1 MYFDN
6 AATSLHKPDAVKEK
20 IIEILEA
27 ESFGNPSRSGHL
39 LSQNT
44 IMAIFESKKALARLC
59 HIENPS
65 DILFS
70 PNATYAL
77 NFAILSLIKEN
88 DHLITTTTEHNSVL
102 RPLYQSGASLSFL
115 NFDEN
120 LNLKYQDLPTL
131 LKKNTKYLVVN
142 SASNLLGN
150 VNDLDRLYDF
160 AREND
165 LIMIVDL
172 AQSLGLVDI
181 DIEKYKNSLFAFT
194 GHKSLYGL
202 SGTGGLIKNGSFAFK
217 QVFSGGSGINS
228 FDKSM
233 PASFPQIFEPGTQNF
248 IGQIALKAGIDF
260 ILDQGIKKI
269 NDKTLSL
276 ANRFYKGIEDIKNI
290 KFYSKSWKDLESP
303 IVSIN
308 IGDTPSD
315 EIALILD
322 EDYNIQVRPGAHCA
336 PLIHKHFGTENQG
349 ILRFSFSYF
358 NTDDEVDTAIEAIK
372 EISEIY
378 LD

>member
-6 AATSLHKPDAVKEK
+6 AATSLHKPAQVKEK
-20 IIEILEA
+20 LIEILDA

-44 IMAIFESKKALARLC
+44 MMAIFESKKSLARLC
-59 HIENPS
+59 HIGNPS
-65 DILFS
+65 DILFTT
-70 PNATYAL
+70 NATFAL
-77 NFAILSLIKEN
+77 NFAILSLIKAD
-88 DHLITTTTEHNSVL
+88 DHVITTTTEHNSIL

-115 NFDEN
+115 DFDEN
-120 LNLKYQDLPTL
+120 YDLKYQDLPSL
-131 LKKNTKYLVVN
+131 LRKNTKYLVVN

-150 VNDLDRLYDF
+150 VNNLDRLYDF
-160 AREND
+160 AKENK

-181 DIEKYKNSLFAFT
+181 DIRKYENSLFAFT

-202 SGTGGLIKNGSFAFK
+202 SGTGGLIKNGDFPFK
-217 QVFSGGSGINS
+217 QVLSGGSGINS
-228 FDKSM
+228 FAKTM
-233 PASFPQIFEPGTQNF
+233 PESFPQVFEPGTPNF
-248 IGQIALKAGIDF
+248 IGQIALRAGIDY
-260 ILDQGIKKI
+260 ILDQGIEKI
-269 NDKTLSL
+269 NEKALSL
-276 ANRFYKGIEDIKNI
+276 AKRFYKGIEDIKNI
-290 KFYSKSWKDLESP
+290 KFYSKAWKDLECP
-303 IVSIN
+303 IVSFN
-308 IGDTPSD
+308 IGDIPSD

-358 NTDDEVDTAIEAIK
+358 NTDEEVDTGIRAVR
-372 EISEIY
+372 EIARNLLE
-378 LD
+378 

>member
-6 AATSLHKPDAVKEK
+6 AATSLHKPAQVKEK
-20 IIEILEA
+20 LIEILEA

-44 IMAIFESKKALARLC
+44 MMAIYESKKSLARLC

-77 NFAILSLIKEN
+77 NFAILSLIEKD
-88 DHLITTTTEHNSVL
+88 DHVITTTTEHNSIL
-102 RPLYQSGASLSFL
+102 RPLYQTGASLSFL
-115 NFDEN
+115 EFDEN
-120 LNLKYQDLPTL
+120 YNLKYQDLPSL

-181 DIEKYKNSLFAFT
+181 DMGKYENSLFAFT

-217 QVFSGGSGINS
+217 QVLSGGSGINS
-228 FDKSM
+228 FAKTM
-233 PASFPQIFEPGTQNF
+233 PNSFPQIFEPGTPNF
-248 IGQIALKAGIDF
+248 IGQIAIKAGIDF
-260 ILDQGIKKI
+260 ILDQGIEKI
-269 NDKTLSL
+269 YDKTLSL
-276 ANRFYKGIEDIKNI
+276 AKRFYKGIEDIKNI
-290 KFYSKSWKDLESP
+290 KFYSKNWKDLESP
-303 IVSIN
+303 IVSFN
-308 IGDTPSD
+308 IGDIPSD

-336 PLIHKHFGTENQG
+336 PLIHKHFGTEDQG
-349 ILRFSFSYF
+349 IIRFSFSYF
-358 NTDDEVDTAIEAIK
+358 NTDEEVDVAIEAIK
-372 EISEIY
+372 EISQN
-378 LD
+378 LLK

>member
-6 AATSLHKPDAVKEK
+6 AATSLHKPAQVIEK

-44 IMAIFESKKALARLC
+44 MMAIFESKKALARLC

-77 NFAILSLIKEN
+77 NFAILSLIEAD
-88 DHLITTTTEHNSVL
+88 DHVITTTTEHNSIL
-102 RPLYQSGASLSFL
+102 RPLYQTGASLSFL
-115 NFDEN
+115 DFDEN
-120 LNLKYQDLPTL
+120 FNLKYQDLPSL
-131 LKKNTKYLVVN
+131 LRKNTKYLAVN

-150 VNDLDRLYDF
+150 FNDLDRLYDF

-181 DIEKYKNSLFAFT
+181 NMGKYENSLFAFT

-217 QVFSGGSGINS
+217 QVLSGGSGINS

-233 PASFPQIFEPGTQNF
+233 PASFPQIFEPGTPNF
-248 IGQIALKAGIDF
+248 VGQIALKAGIDF
-260 ILDQGIKKI
+260 ILDTGIDKI

-276 ANRFYKGIEDIKNI
+276 AKRFYKGIEDIKNI
-290 KFYSKSWKDLESP
+290 KFYSKEWKDLESP
-303 IVSIN
+303 IVSFN
-308 IGDTPSD
+308 IGDIPSD

-336 PLIHKHFGTENQG
+336 PLIHKHFGTEDQG

-358 NTDDEVDTAIEAIK
+358 NTDEEVEEAIK
-372 EISEIY
+372 AVKAIAQTY
-378 LD
+378 K

>member
-6 AATSLHKPDAVKEK
+6 AATSLHKPAQVKEK
-20 IIEILEA
+20 LIEILEA

-44 IMAIFESKKALARLC
+44 MMAIFESKKSLARLC

-77 NFAILSLIKEN
+77 NFAILSLIEAD
-88 DHLITTTTEHNSVL
+88 DHVITTTTEHNSVL

-115 NFDEN
+115 EFDEN
-120 LNLKYQDLPTL
+120 YNLKYQDLPSL

-181 DIEKYKNSLFAFT
+181 NMGKYENSLFAFT

-217 QVFSGGSGINS
+217 QVLSGGSGINS

-233 PASFPQIFEPGTQNF
+233 PASFPQIFEPGTPNF
-248 IGQIALKAGIDF
+248 VGQIALKAGIDF
-260 ILDQGIKKI
+260 ILDISLEKI
-269 NDKTLSL
+269 NEKALSL
-276 ANRFYKGIEDIKNI
+276 AKRFYKGIEDIKNI

-303 IVSIN
+303 IVSFN
-308 IGDTPSD
+308 IGDVPSD

-336 PLIHKHFGTENQG
+336 PLIHKHFGTEDQG

-358 NTDDEVDTAIEAIK
+358 NTDEEVDAAIRAVW
-372 EISEIY
+372 EISETY
-378 LD
+378 K

>member
-6 AATSLHKPDAVKEK
+6 AATSLHKPAQVKEK
-20 IIEILEA
+20 LIEILEA

-44 IMAIFESKKALARLC
+44 MMAIFESKKALARLC

-65 DILFS
+65 DFLFS

-77 NFAILSLIKEN
+77 NFAILSLIEKD
-88 DHLITTTTEHNSVL
+88 DHVITTTTEHNSVL

-115 NFDEN
+115 DFDEN
-120 LNLKYQDLPTL
+120 FNLKYQDLPTL

-142 SASNLLGN
+142 SASNLIGN

-160 AREND
+160 AKENE

-181 DIEKYKNSLFAFT
+181 DMGKYENSLFAFT

-202 SGTGGLIKNGSFAFK
+202 SGTGGLIKNGSFSFK

-233 PASFPQIFEPGTQNF
+233 PASFPQIFEPGTPNF
-248 IGQIALKAGIDF
+248 VGQIALKAGIDF
-260 ILDQGIKKI
+260 ILDQGIEKI

-276 ANRFYKGIEDIKNI
+276 AKRFYKGIEDIKNI
-290 KFYSKSWKDLESP
+290 KFYSKSWKYLESP
-303 IVSIN
+303 IVSFN
-308 IGDTPSD
+308 IGDIPSD

-358 NTDDEVDTAIEAIK
+358 NTNDEVDTAIDAIK
-372 EISEIY
+372 EISQNI
-378 LD
+378 L

>member
-44 IMAIFESKKALARLC
+44 MMAIFESKKALASLC

-77 NFAILSLIKEN
+77 NFAILSLIEKD
-88 DHLITTTTEHNSVL
+88 DHVITTTTEHNSVL

-115 NFDEN
+115 DFDEN
-120 LNLKYQDLPTL
+120 CNLKYQDLPTL

-160 AREND
+160 AKENE

-181 DIEKYKNSLFAFT
+181 DIGKYENSLFAFT

-202 SGTGGLIKNGSFAFK
+202 SGTGGLIKNGSFSFK

-233 PASFPQIFEPGTQNF
+233 PASFPQIFEPGTPNF
-248 IGQIALKAGIDF
+248 VGQIALKAGIDY
-260 ILDQGIKKI
+260 ILDEGIDKI
-269 NDKTLSL
+269 NNKTLSL
-276 ANRFYKGIEDIKNI
+276 AKRFYKGIEEIKNI
-290 KFYSKSWKDLESP
+290 KFYSKEWKYLESP
-303 IVSIN
+303 IVSFN
-308 IGDTPSD
+308 IGDIPSD

-358 NTDDEVDTAIEAIK
+358 NTNDEVDTAIDAIK
-372 EISEIY
+372 EISQNI
-378 LD
+378 L

>member
-44 IMAIFESKKALARLC
+44 MMAIFESKKALASLC
-59 HIENPS
+59 HIGNPS

-77 NFAILSLIKEN
+77 NFAILSLIEKD
-88 DHLITTTTEHNSVL
+88 DHVITSTTEHNSVL

-115 NFDEN
+115 DFDEN
-120 LNLKYQDLPTL
+120 FNLKYQDLPTL

-181 DIEKYKNSLFAFT
+181 DIGKYENSLFAFT

-228 FDKSM
+228 FAKSM

-248 IGQIALKAGIDF
+248 VGQVALKAGIDY
-260 ILDQGIKKI
+260 ILDEGIDKI
-269 NDKTLSL
+269 NNKTLSL
-276 ANRFYKGIEDIKNI
+276 AKRFYKGIEEIKNI
-290 KFYSKSWKDLESP
+290 KFYSKEWKYLESP
-303 IVSIN
+303 IVSFN
-308 IGDTPSD
+308 IGDIPSD

-358 NTDDEVDTAIEAIK
+358 NTNDEVNTAIDAIK
-372 EISEIY
+372 EISQNI
-378 LD
+378 L

>member
-6 AATSLHKPDAVKEK
+6 AATSLHKPAQVKEK
-20 IIEILEA
+20 LIEILEA

-44 IMAIFESKKALARLC
+44 MMAIFESKKSLARLC

-77 NFAILSLIKEN
+77 NFAILSLIEAD
-88 DHLITTTTEHNSVL
+88 DHVITTTTEHNSVL
-102 RPLYQSGASLSFL
+102 RPLYQTGASLSFL
-115 NFDEN
+115 EFDEN
-120 LNLKYQDLPTL
+120 YNLKYQDLPSL

-181 DIEKYKNSLFAFT
+181 NMGKYKNSLFAFT

-228 FDKSM
+228 FAKTM
-233 PASFPQIFEPGTQNF
+233 PDSFPQIFEPGTPNF
-248 IGQIALKAGIDF
+248 VGQIALKAGIDF
-260 ILDQGIKKI
+260 ILDTGIDKI

-276 ANRFYKGIEDIKNI
+276 AKRFYKGIENIKNI
-290 KFYSKSWKDLESP
+290 KFYSKAWKNLESP
-303 IVSIN
+303 IVSFN
-308 IGDTPSD
+308 IGSIPSD

-336 PLIHKHFGTENQG
+336 PLIHKHFGTEDQG

-358 NTDDEVDTAIEAIK
+358 NTDEEVDAAIRAVW
-372 EISEIY
+372 EISETY
-378 LD
+378 K

>member
-6 AATSLHKPDAVKEK
+6 AATSLHKPAQVKEK
-20 IIEILEA
+20 LIEILEA

-44 IMAIFESKKALARLC
+44 TMAIYESKKSLARLC

-77 NFAILSLIKEN
+77 NFAILSLIEAD
-88 DHLITTTTEHNSVL
+88 DHVITTTTEHNSIL
-102 RPLYQSGASLSFL
+102 RPLYQTGASLSFL
-115 NFDEN
+115 EFDEN
-120 LNLKYQDLPTL
+120 YNLKYQDLPSL

-142 SASNLLGN
+142 SASNLIGN

-181 DIEKYKNSLFAFT
+181 DMGKYENSLFAFT

-217 QVFSGGSGINS
+217 QVLSGGSGINS
-228 FDKSM
+228 FAKTM
-233 PASFPQIFEPGTQNF
+233 PNSFPQIFEPGTPNF
-248 IGQIALKAGIDF
+248 IGQIAIKAGIDF
-260 ILDQGIKKI
+260 ILDQGIEKI
-269 NDKTLSL
+269 YDKTLSL
-276 ANRFYKGIEDIKNI
+276 AKRFYKGIEDIKNI
-290 KFYSKSWKDLESP
+290 KFYSKNWKDLESP
-303 IVSIN
+303 IVSFN
-308 IGDTPSD
+308 IGDIPSD

-336 PLIHKHFGTENQG
+336 PLIHKHFGTEDQG
-349 ILRFSFSYF
+349 IIRFSFSYF
-358 NTDDEVDTAIEAIK
+358 NTDEEVDAAIRAVW
-372 EISEIY
+372 EISETY
-378 LD
+378 K

>member
-6 AATSLHKPDAVKEK
+6 AATSLHKPAQVKEK
-20 IIEILEA
+20 LIEILEA

-44 IMAIFESKKALARLC
+44 MMAIYESKKALARLC

-77 NFAILSLIKEN
+77 NFAILSLIEAD
-88 DHLITTTTEHNSVL
+88 DHVITTTTEHNSVL

-115 NFDEN
+115 DFDEN
-120 LNLKYQDLPTL
+120 FNLKYQDLPSL
-131 LKKNTKYLVVN
+131 LRKNTKYLAVN

-150 VNDLDRLYDF
+150 FNDLDRLYDF

-181 DIEKYKNSLFAFT
+181 NMGKYENSLFAFT

-217 QVFSGGSGINS
+217 QVLSGGSGINS

-233 PASFPQIFEPGTQNF
+233 PASFPQIFEPGTPNF
-248 IGQIALKAGIDF
+248 VGQIALKAGIDF
-260 ILDQGIKKI
+260 ILDTGIDKI

-276 ANRFYKGIEDIKNI
+276 AKRFYKGIEDIKNI
-290 KFYSKSWKDLESP
+290 KFYSKEWKDLESP
-303 IVSIN
+303 IVSFN
-308 IGDTPSD
+308 IGDIPSD

-336 PLIHKHFGTENQG
+336 PLIHKHFGTEDQG

-358 NTDDEVDTAIEAIK
+358 NTDEEVEEAIK
-372 EISEIY
+372 AVKAIAQTY
-378 LD
+378 K

>member
-6 AATSLHKPDAVKEK
+6 AATSLHKPAQVKEK
-20 IIEILEA
+20 LIEILEA

-44 IMAIFESKKALARLC
+44 MMAIFESKKSLARLC

-77 NFAILSLIKEN
+77 NFAILSLIEKD
-88 DHLITTTTEHNSVL
+88 DHVITTTTEHNSVL
-102 RPLYQSGASLSFL
+102 RPLYQTGASLSFL
-115 NFDEN
+115 EFDEN
-120 LNLKYQDLPTL
+120 YNLKYQDLPSL

-181 DIEKYKNSLFAFT
+181 NMGKYKNSLFAFT

-228 FDKSM
+228 FAKTM
-233 PASFPQIFEPGTQNF
+233 PESYPQIFDPGTPNF
-248 IGQIALKAGIDF
+248 IGQIALKAGIDY
-260 ILDQGIKKI
+260 ILDQGIEKI
-269 NDKTLSL
+269 NDKSLSL
-276 ANRFYKGIEDIKNI
+276 AKRFYKGIEEIKNI
-290 KFYSKSWKDLESP
+290 KFYSKAWKNLESP
-303 IVSIN
+303 IVSFN
-308 IGDTPSD
+308 IGSIPSD

-358 NTDDEVDTAIEAIK
+358 NTDDEVEEAIK
-372 EISEIY
+372 TVKKIAQTY
-378 LD
+378 K

>member
-6 AATSLHKPDAVKEK
+6 AATSLHKPAQVKEK
-20 IIEILEA
+20 LIKILEA

-44 IMAIFESKKALARLC
+44 MMAIFESKKALARLC

-115 NFDEN
+115 DFDEN
-120 LNLKYQDLPTL
+120 FNLKYQDLPTL

-160 AREND
+160 SREND

-181 DIEKYKNSLFAFT
+181 DMGKYENSLFAFT

-228 FDKSM
+228 YAKSM
-233 PASFPQIFEPGTQNF
+233 PASFPQIFEPGTPNF

-260 ILDQGIKKI
+260 IFDQGIKKI

-290 KFYSKSWKDLESP
+290 KFFSKSWKDLESP
-303 IVSIN
+303 IVSFN

-372 EISEIY
+372 EISQNI
-378 LD
+378 L

>member
-6 AATSLHKPDAVKEK
+6 AATSLHKPAQVKEK
-20 IIEILEA
+20 LIEILET

-44 IMAIFESKKALARLC
+44 MMAIFESKKALARLC

-77 NFAILSLIKEN
+77 NFAILSLIEAD
-88 DHLITTTTEHNSVL
+88 DHVITTTTEHNSIL

-115 NFDEN
+115 DFDEN
-120 LNLKYQDLPTL
+120 FNLKYQDLPSL

-160 AREND
+160 ARENG

-181 DIEKYKNSLFAFT
+181 NMGKYENSLFAFT

-217 QVFSGGSGINS
+217 QVLSGGSGINS
-228 FDKSM
+228 FAKSM
-233 PASFPQIFEPGTQNF
+233 PDSFPQIFEPGTPNF

-260 ILDQGIKKI
+260 ILDTGIDKI

-276 ANRFYKGIEDIKNI
+276 AKRFYKGIENIKNI
-290 KFYSKSWKDLESP
+290 KFYSKAWKNLESP
-303 IVSIN
+303 IVSFN
-308 IGDTPSD
+308 IGSIPSD

-358 NTDDEVDTAIEAIK
+358 NTDDEVEEAIK
-372 EISEIY
+372 AVKEIAQTY
-378 LD
+378 K

>member
-6 AATSLHKPDAVKEK
+6 AATSLHKPAQVKEK
-20 IIEILEA
+20 LIKILEA

-44 IMAIFESKKALARLC
+44 MMAIFESKKALARLC

-115 NFDEN
+115 DFDEN
-120 LNLKYQDLPTL
+120 FNLKYQDLPTL

-160 AREND
+160 SREND

-181 DIEKYKNSLFAFT
+181 DMGKYENSLFAFT

-228 FDKSM
+228 YAKSM
-233 PASFPQIFEPGTQNF
+233 PASFPQIFEPGTPNF

-260 ILDQGIKKI
+260 IFDQGIKKI

-290 KFYSKSWKDLESP
+290 KFFSKSWKDLDSP
-303 IVSIN
+303 IVSFN

-372 EISEIY
+372 EISQNI
-378 LD
+378 L

>member
-6 AATSLHKPDAVKEK
+6 AATSLHKPAQVKEK

-44 IMAIFESKKALARLC
+44 MMAIFESKKALARIC
-59 HIENPS
+59 HIKNPS
-65 DILFS
+65 DILFTT
-70 PNATYAL
+70 NATYAL
-77 NFAILSLIKEN
+77 NFAILSLIKED
-88 DHLITTTTEHNSVL
+88 DHVITTTTEHNSIL

-115 NFDEN
+115 DFDEN
-120 LNLKYQDLPTL
+120 FNLKYQDLPSL
-131 LKKNTKYLVVN
+131 LKKNTKYLVIN

-160 AREND
+160 AKENK

-181 DIEKYKNSLFAFT
+181 DISKYENSLFAFT

-202 SGTGGLIKNGSFAFK
+202 SGTGGLIKNGGFPFK
-217 QVFSGGSGINS
+217 QVLSGGSGINS
-228 FDKSM
+228 FAKTM
-233 PASFPQIFEPGTQNF
+233 PASFPQIFEPGTPNF
-248 IGQIALKAGIDF
+248 IGQIAMKAGIDY
-260 ILDQGIKKI
+260 ILDQGIEKI
-269 NDKTLSL
+269 NEKSLSL
-276 ANRFYKGIEDIKNI
+276 AKRFYKGIEDIKNI
-290 KFYSKSWKDLESP
+290 KFYSKAWIDLESP
-303 IVSIN
+303 IVSFN
-308 IGDTPSD
+308 IGDIPSD

-358 NTDDEVDTAIEAIK
+358 NTDEEVDEAIK
-372 EISEIY
+372 AVKEITKYY

>member
-6 AATSLHKPDAVKEK
+6 AATSLHKPAQVKEK
-20 IIEILEA
+20 LIEILEA
-27 ESFGNPSRSGHL
+27 ESFGNPSRSGHI

-44 IMAIFESKKALARLC
+44 MMAIFESKKALARLC

-77 NFAILSLIKEN
+77 NFAILSLIEAD
-88 DHLITTTTEHNSVL
+88 DHVITTTTEHNSVL

-115 NFDEN
+115 DFDEN
-120 LNLKYQDLPTL
+120 FNLKYQDLPSL

-165 LIMIVDL
+165 LTMIVDL

-181 DIEKYKNSLFAFT
+181 DMGKYENSLFAFT

-202 SGTGGLIKNGSFAFK
+202 SGTGGLIINGSFAFK
-217 QVFSGGSGINS
+217 HVFSGGSGINS
-228 FDKSM
+228 FAKTM
-233 PASFPQIFEPGTQNF
+233 PDSFPKIFEPGTPNF
-248 IGQIALKAGIDF
+248 IGQIALKEGIDY
-260 ILDQGIKKI
+260 ILDQGIDKI

-276 ANRFYKGIEDIKNI
+276 AKRFYKGIEDIKNI
-290 KFYSKSWKDLESP
+290 KFYSKEWKDLESP
-303 IVSIN
+303 IVSFN
-308 IGDTPSD
+308 IGDIPSD

-336 PLIHKHFGTENQG
+336 PLIHKHFGTEDQG

-358 NTDDEVDTAIEAIK
+358 NTDDEVEEAIK
-372 EISEIY
+372 AVKEIAQTY
-378 LD
+378 K

>member
-6 AATSLHKPDAVKEK
+6 AATSLHKPAQVKEK
-20 IIEILEA
+20 LIEILEA

-44 IMAIFESKKALARLC
+44 MMAIYESKKALARLC

-77 NFAILSLIKEN
+77 NFAILSLIEAD
-88 DHLITTTTEHNSVL
+88 DHVITTTTEHNSVL

-115 NFDEN
+115 DFDEN
-120 LNLKYQDLPTL
+120 FNLKYQDLPSL
-131 LKKNTKYLVVN
+131 LRKNTKYLAVN

-150 VNDLDRLYDF
+150 FNDLDRLYDF

-181 DIEKYKNSLFAFT
+181 NMGKYENSLFAFT

-217 QVFSGGSGINS
+217 QVLSGGSGINS

-233 PASFPQIFEPGTQNF
+233 PASFPQIFEPGTPNF
-248 IGQIALKAGIDF
+248 VGQIALKAGIDF
-260 ILDQGIKKI
+260 ILDTGIDKI

-276 ANRFYKGIEDIKNI
+276 AKRFYKGIEDIKNI
-290 KFYSKSWKDLESP
+290 KFYSKEWKDLESP
-303 IVSIN
+303 IVSFN
-308 IGDTPSD
+308 IEDIPSD

-336 PLIHKHFGTENQG
+336 PLTHKHFGTENQG
-349 ILRFSFSYF
+349 MVRFSFSYF
-358 NTDDEVDTAIEAIK
+358 NTDDEVEEAIK
-372 EISEIY
+372 AVKEIAQTY
-378 LD
+378 K